1 MGIVDTIYLLYR
13 YVMKFSLR
21 QLEVFAN
28 IARTLSVSAA
38 AETLGMSQS
47 AASTAL
53 GELERRAGQR
63 LFDRTGKS
71 LKLNETGM
79 TILPMALELL
89 SRAWELDGRLAGN
102 DRPGPLRLGATVT
115 IGNYVAPRLI
125 ERYRASYPDATITLS
140 VGNSEEISHRI
151 AEFDLDYGMVE
162 GQYGDSRLHFDEW
175 MQDEL
180 VVFCGPRHHLAG
192 DVETGIEALL
202 AEQWAVR
209 EKGSGTRQALDRAM
223 APYWGHWRIGIELQ
237 QMEAIKGVVEA
248 GMLIGCLPRL
258 ALIDAFN
265 QGRLVELSVP
275 ELALMRKFYLVTHR
289 EKYRTVGMNAFA
301 QICLGLEAR
310 S

>member
-1 MGIVDTIYLLYR
+1 MGIVDNVHLIYR

-21 QLEVFAN
+21 QLEVFAT
-28 IARTLSVSAA
+28 IARTLNVSEAA
-38 AETLGMSQS
+38 DLLGMSQS

-53 GELERRAGQR
+53 GELERRAGQK
-63 LFDRTGKS
+63 LFDRTGRS

-89 SRAWELDGRLAGN
+89 ARASELDGRLAGH

-140 VGNSEEISHRI
+140 VGNTAEICERI
-151 AEFDLDYGMVE
+151 AEFDLDFGMVE
-162 GQYGDSRLHFDEW
+162 GQYGDSRLQFDEW

-180 VVFCGPRHHLAG
+180 VVFCGPQHALAA
-192 DVETGIEALL
+192 DRETNIEALL
-202 AEQWAVR
+202 AAQWVVR

-223 APYWGHWRIGIELQ
+223 APYWSRWQIGMELQ

-248 GMLIGCLPRL
+248 GPLIGCLPRL
-258 ALIDAFN
+258 ALVDALL
-265 QGRLVELSVP
+265 QGRLVELKVP
-275 ELALMRKFYLVTHR
+275 ALALMRKFYLVTHR
-289 EKYRTVGMNAFA
+289 EKYRTAGMNAFA
-301 QICLGLEAR
+301 AICAGA
-310 S
+310 